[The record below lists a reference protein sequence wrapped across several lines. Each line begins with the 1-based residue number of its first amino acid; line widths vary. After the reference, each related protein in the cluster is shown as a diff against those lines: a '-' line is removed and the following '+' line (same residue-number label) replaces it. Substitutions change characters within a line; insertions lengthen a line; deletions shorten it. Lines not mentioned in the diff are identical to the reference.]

1 MFKIKIILL
10 NLSFLFLSNCASI
23 MSDSVQAISVD
34 TPNCRGAKCT
44 LNNSNGVYF
53 VQSTPGTVS
62 VEKAYGDLTVT
73 CEKDGQT
80 FTSTH
85 KSKAN
90 VATYGNILLGGIPGA
105 LIDGGSGK
113 GYDYP
118 NYIVNNLSCFSD
130 GPRSPR

>member
-10 NLSFLFLSNCASI
+10 ILSFLFLSNCASI
-23 MSDSVQAISVD
+23 ISDSVQAISVD
-34 TPNCRGAKCT
+34 TPNCRDAKCT

-53 VQSTPGTVS
+53 VQRTPGTVS

-73 CEKDGQT
+73 CQKDGQT

-85 KSKAN
+85 QSKAN

-130 GPRSPR
+130 EPRSPR

>member
-1 MFKIKIILL
+1 MLKIRIILL
-10 NLSFLFLSNCASI
+10 ILSFLFLSNCASI

-44 LNNSNGVYF
+44 LNNSNGGYF

-85 KSKAN
+85 QSKAN

-118 NYIVNNLSCFSD
+118 NYIVSNLSFSMAE
-130 GPRSPR
+130 PRSPR

>member
-1 MFKIKIILL
+1 MFKIRIILL
-10 NLSFLFLSNCASI
+10 ILSFLFLSNCASI

-85 KSKAN
+85 QSKAN

-118 NYIVNNLSCFSD
+118 NYIVNNLSCSKA
-130 GPRSPR
+130 GPRSTR

>member
-10 NLSFLFLSNCASI
+10 ILSFLFLSNCASI
-23 MSDSVQAISVD
+23 MSDSVQVISVD
-34 TPNCRGAKCT
+34 TPNCGGAKCT

-73 CEKDGQT
+73 CQKDGQT

-85 KSKAN
+85 QSKAN

-118 NYIVNNLSCFSD
+118 NYIVNNLSCYSE

>member
-1 MFKIKIILL
+1 MFKIRIILL
-10 NLSFLFLSNCASI
+10 ILSFLFLSNCASI

-85 KSKAN
+85 QSKAN

-118 NYIVNNLSCFSD
+118 TYIVNNLSCSTG
-130 GPRSPR
+130 GPRNPR

>member
-10 NLSFLFLSNCASI
+10 ILYFLFLSNCASI

-85 KSKAN
+85 QSKAN

>member
-1 MFKIKIILL
+1 MFNIRIILL
-10 NLSFLFLSNCASI
+10 TLSFLFLSNCASI

-62 VEKAYGDLTVT
+62 VEKAYGDLTVI

-85 KSKAN
+85 QSKAN

>member
-1 MFKIKIILL
+1 MFKIRIILL
-10 NLSFLFLSNCASI
+10 ILSFLFLSNCASI

-85 KSKAN
+85 QSKAN

-118 NYIVNNLSCFSD
+118 NYIVNNLSCLSD
-130 GPRSPR
+130 GQSPR

>member
-1 MFKIKIILL
+1 MFKIRIILL
-10 NLSFLFLSNCASI
+10 ILSFLILSNCASI

-85 KSKAN
+85 QSKAN

>member
-10 NLSFLFLSNCASI
+10 ILSFLFLSNCASI

-85 KSKAN
+85 QSKAN

>member
-1 MFKIKIILL
+1 MFKIRIILL
-10 NLSFLFLSNCASI
+10 IFSLLFLSNCASI

-34 TPNCRGAKCT
+34 TPNCRSAKCT

-62 VEKAYGDLTVT
+62 VEKAFGDLTVT

-85 KSKAN
+85 QSKAN

-118 NYIVNNLSCFSD
+118 NYIVNNLSCSKA

>member
-1 MFKIKIILL
+1 
-10 NLSFLFLSNCASI
+10 
-23 MSDSVQAISVD
+23 MSDSVQVISVD

-53 VQSTPGTVS
+53 VQITPGTVS

-85 KSKAN
+85 QSKAN

-118 NYIVNNLSCFSD
+118 NYIVNNLSCSKA

>member
-1 MFKIKIILL
+1 MLTTRIILPIFL
-10 NLSFLFLSNCASI
+10 VLFLSNCASI

-34 TPNCRGAKCT
+34 TPNCRGAKCS

-85 KSKAN
+85 QSKAN

-130 GPRSPR
+130 EPRSPR

>member
-1 MFKIKIILL
+1 MFKFKILL
-10 NLSFLFLSNCASI
+10 LILSFLFLSNCASI

-62 VEKAYGDLTVT
+62 VEKAFGDLTVT

-85 KSKAN
+85 QSKAN

-118 NYIVNNLSCFSD
+118 NYIVNNLSCSKA

>member
-1 MFKIKIILL
+1 MFTIRIILL
-10 NLSFLFLSNCASI
+10 ILSFLFLSNCASI
-23 MSDSVQAISVD
+23 MSYSVQAISVD

>member
-10 NLSFLFLSNCASI
+10 ILSFLFLSNCASI

-73 CEKDGQT
+73 CEKDGKT

-85 KSKAN
+85 QSKAN

>member
-1 MFKIKIILL
+1 MFETRIILL
-10 NLSFLFLSNCASI
+10 IFSFLLLSNCASI

-34 TPNCRGAKCT
+34 TPNCRGAKCS

-85 KSKAN
+85 QSKAN

>member
-1 MFKIKIILL
+1 MFKIRIISLIF
-10 NLSFLFLSNCASI
+10 SHLFLSNCASI

-62 VEKAYGDLTVT
+62 VEKAYGDLTVI

-85 KSKAN
+85 QSKAN

>member
-1 MFKIKIILL
+1 MYKIKIILL
-10 NLSFLFLSNCASI
+10 ILSFLFLSNCASI

-34 TPNCRGAKCT
+34 TPNCRSAKCT

-73 CEKDGQT
+73 CEKNGQT

-118 NYIVNNLSCFSD
+118 NYIVNNLSCSSNR
-130 GPRSPR
+130 PRTPQ

>member
-1 MFKIKIILL
+1 MFKIRIILL
-10 NLSFLFLSNCASI
+10 ILSFLFLSNCASI

-85 KSKAN
+85 QSKAN

-130 GPRSPR
+130 EPRSPR

>member
-1 MFKIKIILL
+1 MFKIRIILL
-10 NLSFLFLSNCASI
+10 ILSFLFLSNCASI

-85 KSKAN
+85 QSKAN

-118 NYIVNNLSCFSD
+118 NYIVNNLSCTSF
-130 GPRSPR
+130 GKSPR

>member
-10 NLSFLFLSNCASI
+10 ILSFLFLSNCASI

-85 KSKAN
+85 QSKAN

-118 NYIVNNLSCFSD
+118 NYIVNNLSCSKA

>member
-1 MFKIKIILL
+1 MFKIRIILL
-10 NLSFLFLSNCASI
+10 ILSFLFLSNCASI

-34 TPNCRGAKCT
+34 TPNCRSAKCT

-62 VEKAYGDLTVT
+62 VEKAFGDLTVT

-85 KSKAN
+85 QSKAN

-118 NYIVNNLSCFSD
+118 NYIVNNLSCLSD

>member
-1 MFKIKIILL
+1 MFKIRIILL
-10 NLSFLFLSNCASI
+10 ILSFLFLSNCASI
-23 MSDSVQAISVD
+23 MSDSVQVISVD
-34 TPNCRGAKCT
+34 TPNCGGAKCT

-73 CEKDGQT
+73 CQKDGQT

-85 KSKAN
+85 QSKAN

-118 NYIVNNLSCFSD
+118 NYIVNNLSCYSE

>member
-1 MFKIKIILL
+1 MFETRIILL
-10 NLSFLFLSNCASI
+10 IFSFLLLSNCASI

-85 KSKAN
+85 QSKAN

-130 GPRSPR
+130 EPRSPR

>member
-1 MFKIKIILL
+1 MNYIKIIPLIIYL
-10 NLSFLFLSNCASI
+10 FLLSNCASI
-23 MSDSVQAISVD
+23 ISDANQPISVD
-34 TPNCRGAKCT
+34 TPSCRGAKCT

-53 VQSTPGTVS
+53 LQSTPGTVS

-80 FTSTH
+80 FTSIH

-118 NYIVNNLSCFSD
+118 NYIVNNLSCSSN
-130 GPRSPR
+130 GPRTPQ

>member
-1 MFKIKIILL
+1 MFKIRIILL
-10 NLSFLFLSNCASI
+10 ILSFLFLSNCASI

-34 TPNCRGAKCT
+34 TPNCRDAKCT

-53 VQSTPGTVS
+53 VQRTPGTVS

-85 KSKAN
+85 QSKAN

-130 GPRSPR
+130 EPISPR

>member
-10 NLSFLFLSNCASI
+10 ILSFLFLSNCASI

-53 VQSTPGTVS
+53 IQSTPGTVS

-85 KSKAN
+85 NSKAN

>member
-1 MFKIKIILL
+1 MFNMKCLL
-10 NLSFLFLSNCASI
+10 SILSFLILSNCASI
-23 MSDSVQAISVD
+23 ISDSVQPISVD
-34 TPNCRGAKCT
+34 TPNCRAAKCT

-53 VQSTPGTVS
+53 VEKTPGTVS

-73 CEKDGQT
+73 CEKDGQS

-90 VATYGNILLGGIPGA
+90 MATYGNILLGGIPGA

-118 NYIVNNLSCFSD
+118 NYIINNLSCSSD
-130 GPRSPR
+130 GENPR

>member
-1 MFKIKIILL
+1 MFNIKIILSI
-10 NLSFLFLSNCASI
+10 LSLLILSNCASI
-23 MSDSVQAISVD
+23 ISDSIQPVSVD

-53 VQSTPGTVS
+53 VQITPGTVS

-85 KSKAN
+85 QSKAN

-130 GPRSPR
+130 EPRSPR

>member
-10 NLSFLFLSNCASI
+10 ILSFLFLSNCASI

-85 KSKAN
+85 QSKAN

-118 NYIVNNLSCFSD
+118 NYIVNNLSCTSY
-130 GPRSPR
+130 GQSPR

>member
-1 MFKIKIILL
+1 MLKFRIILL
-10 NLSFLFLSNCASI
+10 ILSFLFLSNCASI

-85 KSKAN
+85 QSKAN

-118 NYIVNNLSCFSD
+118 NYIVNNLSCYSD